1 MMMKKTG
8 FWKRFFCPVLL
19 VSLLFTAGAA
29 FAAGNGIKVSL
40 KATAK
45 VEKSEDRTEDIKE
58 SANGNESVTTT
69 DSETEVC
76 TVTVKIKSRSAQSAT
91 CQLEWYFLSEI
102 PKSAKTKSETV
113 LFSPGEKELSLEASS
128 SSLEETITSPP
139 FVLTTVTKGGK
150 SDDKISGDTYKGYIV
165 LVTKDGEILAK
176 ASNSAR
182 YLKDKWIRKTQA
194 E

>member
-1 MMMKKTG
+1 MKKTG
-8 FWKRFFCPVLL
+8 FGKRFLCPVLL

-40 KATAK
+40 KATVK
-45 VEKSEDRTEDIKE
+45 VEKSEDRAEEIKE
-58 SANGNESVTTT
+58 NADGNESVTTT
-69 DSETEVC
+69 DTESEVC

-91 CQLEWYFLSEI
+91 CQLEWCFLSEI

-113 LFSPGEKELSLEASS
+113 LFSPGKKELSLEASS
-128 SSLEETITSPP
+128 SLEETITSYP

-176 ASNSAR
+176 ASSSAR
-182 YLKDKWIRKTQA
+182 YLKDEWIRKTQA